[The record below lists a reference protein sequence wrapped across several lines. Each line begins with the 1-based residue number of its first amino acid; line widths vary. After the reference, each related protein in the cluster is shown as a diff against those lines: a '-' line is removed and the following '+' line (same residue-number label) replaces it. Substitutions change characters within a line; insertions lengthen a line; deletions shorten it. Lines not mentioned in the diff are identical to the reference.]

1 MPREPITAVETG
13 RRHPRFFEPMTLALT
28 VVLCVFGSIIGM
40 QILVNLGISA
50 NTSLIGALAAMVLA
64 RVPLSL
70 FARYRSI
77 HVQNLT
83 QSAISSATFGAA
95 NSLLLPIGIPY
106 ALGRPDLVLPMFCGV
121 AMAMLLDGYLLYR
134 FFDTK
139 VFPAAGAWP
148 PGVAAAEAIKAGDQG
163 GRRAGLLGVGL
174 AIGAIGSFLAI
185 PMSAFGVAFI
195 GNIVAMAMF
204 GVGLLIRGYAPQLF
218 GGEFFADVIPRGDLA
233 AAYVPHGVM
242 IGAGLVALIQVGISL
257 AKKNPEPGS
266 GTTRPGTALRRTLGL
281 GSVAYL
287 ALAVLIAL
295 LGGLWSELS
304 GGMLLGFVLYAAFAA
319 LVHELIVGLAAMH
332 AGWFPAFAVAL
343 ITLIVGMI
351 IGFPPAALALL
362 VGFSAATG
370 PAFADMGYDLKAGFI
385 LRGHGAD
392 PEFERDGRKQQLLAA
407 MVAFGIA
414 IVVVLLTWKSYFA
427 QGLLPP
433 VDRVFAATI
442 EAGVAPDVAKGLLIW
457 AVPGVIIQLAGGS
470 RRQAGILFA
479 TGLLIN
485 MPLAGWAVLAGIATR
500 LVWARTRGARARSE
514 MEVVAAGVIAGDAL
528 FSFGDS
534 MVKNFTGK
542 G

>member
-70 FARYRSI
+70 FARYRSV

-174 AIGAIGSFLAI
+174 AIGAIGSLLAI

-266 GTTRPGTALRRTLGL
+266 ETTRPGTALRRTLGL